1 MKHLGPGLLL
11 ALFATSLAP
20 AGWSAPK
27 ATSGQ
32 ESEAPARIGRIEG
45 LLAAHPDTFASVVE
59 RGRELRLQILLGE
72 VRDTEAGPELVQNS
86 YRLDAEY
93 FYPASTIKLVAAITA
108 LERLNDLR
116 RTTAPKISERTPLA
130 FHPLFKGEVLEATD
144 ESNVEGGVITLEHLI
159 RKALIVSDNAAY
171 NRLYD
176 FCGQEWLNQRAWR
189 AGLRDAKLSHRLS
202 VSRTQV
208 DNKRTCAIELRF
220 DDEPIVVDAR
230 WSNVGELGVIGP
242 KGVYVGK
249 AHRDRS
255 GEVDKPMSF
264 FHKSY
269 LPLRDMQLAL
279 ARVVRPDLIK
289 LPGELFDIT
298 DEQRALLADALSV
311 YPGDSKNPVWS
322 REQYPDDYAKFF
334 LTGVT
339 RVLPKESVRIYNK
352 VGLAYGFV
360 TDNAYIV
367 DTKSGKGFFLA
378 VTMYA
383 NSDEVLNDD
392 KYDYE
397 TVAFPFFADFAEVVA
412 RDIWAAPASQEKK
425 Q

>member
-1 MKHLGPGLLL
+1 MKQLGSALLV
-11 ALFATSLAP
+11 ATLVTVLGP
-20 AGWSAPK
+20 AGWSTPHRLG
-27 ATSGQ
+27 SQ
-32 ESEAPARIGRIEG
+32 ETEAPARIGRIEG
-45 LLAAHPDTFASVVE
+45 LLAAHPDKFGSVVA

-72 VRDTEAGPELVQNS
+72 IQQTEAGPELVTNS

-108 LERLNDLR
+108 LERLNEIR
-116 RTTAPKISERTPLA
+116 QNTAPTASESTPLA

-208 DNKRTCAIELRF
+208 DNKRTCAIELRLQG
-220 DDEPIVVDAR
+220 EPVVVDAR

-249 AHRDRS
+249 AHRDRAS
-255 GEVDKPMSF
+255 EIDKPMSF

-279 ARVVRPDLIK
+279 AKVVRPDLVK
-289 LPGELFDIT
+289 LPGEAFDLT
-298 DEQRALLADALSV
+298 DAQRALLLDALSI

-322 REQYPDDYAKFF
+322 REKYPDGYAKFF
-334 LTGVT
+334 LAGVT
-339 RVLPKESVRIYNK
+339 RVLPKERVRIYNK
-352 VGLAYGFV
+352 VGLAYGFI

-367 DTKSGKGFFLA
+367 DTSTGKGFFLA
-378 VTMYA
+378 LTMYA

-392 KYDYE
+392 KYDYD

>member
-1 MKHLGPGLLL
+1 MKHLGSALLV
-11 ALFATSLAP
+11 ATLVTVLGP
-20 AGWSAPK
+20 AGGSTPLRAC
-27 ATSGQ
+27 GQ
-32 ESEAPARIGRIEG
+32 ESEAPARIGRIEA
-45 LLAAHPDTFASVVE
+45 LLAAHPDKFAGVVK

-72 VRDTEAGPELVQNS
+72 IHATEAGPELVSNS
-86 YRLDAEY
+86 YRQDAEY

-108 LERLNDLR
+108 LERLNDMR
-116 RTTAPKISERTPLA
+116 RNLAPQATERTPLA

-144 ESNVEGGVITLEHLI
+144 ESNVEGGVLTLEHLI
-159 RKALIVSDNAAY
+159 RKALIVSDNLAY

-176 FCGQEWLNQRAWR
+176 FCGQHWLNERAWR
-189 AGLRDAKLSHRLS
+189 AGMRDAKLSHRLS
-202 VSRTQV
+202 VTRTQV
-208 DNKRTCAIELRF
+208 DNKRTCAIELRLEG
-220 DDEPIVVDAR
+220 EPVLVDAR

-242 KGVYVGK
+242 TGVYVGK

-269 LPLRDMQLAL
+269 LTLRDMQLAL
-279 ARVVRPDLIK
+279 AKIVRPDLVK
-289 LPGELFDIT
+289 LPGEAFDLT
-298 DEQRALLADALSV
+298 DAQRALLADALSV

-322 REQYPDDYAKFF
+322 REKYPDGYAKFF
-334 LTGVT
+334 LDGVA
-339 RVLPKESVRIYNK
+339 RVIPKERVRIYNK
-352 VGLAYGFV
+352 VGLAYGFA

-367 DTKSGKGFFLA
+367 DTSTGKGFFLA
-378 VTMYA
+378 LTMYA